1 MSECEQAFFVLVV
14 ASNIFICMC
23 VCVCVSKCWSI
34 LEAVPSSMNT
44 HFIQPV
50 EDVILILCVVVVK
63 DLNWYEKIRE
73 ETILS
78 EAEESKERKT
88 ITENTES

>member
-1 MSECEQAFFVLVV
+1 
-14 ASNIFICMC
+14 
-23 VCVCVSKCWSI
+23 
-34 LEAVPSSMNT
+34 MNT